1 MGTIQRS
8 VTLLSY
14 LFTSPNGSPPSKKS
28 ENFEDLY
35 VFVENRQ
42 GPQPVQGWPY
52 SAATFRSTPRRF
64 FPDYLRSTVR
74 NERQK
79 K

>member
-14 LFTSPNGSPPSKKS
+14 L